1 MNIDRRAAIAA
12 TLSLACGG
20 AAAQSGWPGG
30 KPIRMIVPFAVGG
43 ATDVAA
49 RVLGQAL
56 AESLQANIVV
66 DNKPGAH
73 GFVGVGEATRA
84 TADGYTLLM
93 ASIGTISINPGLH
106 EKLPYDP
113 NKDLAPVALVS
124 LTPVVVV
131 TNPSALPGVNTVR
144 ELVAHLKAHPGK
156 VNYGSAGS
164 GGTSH
169 LVPEY
174 FKFRTGTFMT
184 HIPYRGESA
193 ALSDLLAGQVQ
204 VMFTTLIN
212 AAPHIKS
219 GRLKLIAVTSEQRL
233 PELPDVPTVAEGLGH
248 KDFAA
253 TSWVALYAPAA
264 TPREIVNRLAT
275 AVDAILKSPAMVKRL
290 ADLGGVPGHG
300 KPDELARFQRAE
312 QDKWLKVIR
321 TAKIKAD

>member
-1 MNIDRRAAIAA
+1 MNIDRRAAIGAS
-12 TLSLACGG
+12 LSLAFGG
-20 AAAQSGWPGG
+20 AVAQSGWPAG
-30 KPIRMIVPFAVGG
+30 KPIRIIVPFSVGG

-56 AESLQANIVV
+56 AESLQANVVV

-73 GFVGVGEATRA
+73 GFVGVAEATRA
-84 TADGYTLLM
+84 AADGYTLLM

-124 LTPVVVV
+124 STPVVVV

-204 VMFTTLIN
+204 LMFTTLIN

-219 GRLKLIAVTSEQRL
+219 GKLKLIAVTSEQRL
-233 PELPDVPTVAEGLGH
+233 PELPDVPTVAEGLGQ

-264 TPREIVNRLAT
+264 TPREIVNRLAM

-290 ADLGGVPGHG
+290 AELGGVAGHG
-300 KPDELARFQRAE
+300 VPDELARFQRAE

>member
-1 MNIDRRAAIAA
+1 MNIDRRTAIAA
-12 TLSLACGG
+12 TLSLAFGG
-20 AAAQSGWPGG
+20 AAAQSGWPAG

-56 AESLQANIVV
+56 AESLQANVIV

-84 TADGYTLLM
+84 AADGYTLLM

-113 NKDLAPVALVS
+113 NRDLAPVALVS
-124 LTPVVVV
+124 RTPVVLV
-131 TNPSALPGVNTVR
+131 THPSALPGVNDAR
-144 ELVAHLKAHPGK
+144 ELVAYLKAHPGK

-174 FKFRTGTFMT
+174 LKFRTGTFMT

-233 PELPDVPTVAEGLGH
+233 PELPDVPTVAEGLGL

-253 TSWVALYAPAA
+253 TSWQALYAPAA
-264 TPREIVNRLAT
+264 TPREIINRLAA

-290 ADLGGVPGHG
+290 ADLGALPGHG
-300 KPDELARFQRAE
+300 VPDELARFQRAE

-321 TAKIKAD
+321 AAKIKAD